1 MLNKTHPGLRAEKG
15 NKGAPPGCLARL
27 FLLLPAG
34 LMLLGL
40 WGAGNAALGLGPLA
54 LAAGFAGA
62 AAAVCLP
69 WTKRG
74 KAAAC
79 AGMLLLLAAS
89 LMGRAA
95 LGQGLR
101 AALTAGA
108 AYWTKW
114 QGYLHFGYAG
124 GARTWQFEVFF
135 GLLAGLCLGVAA
147 RRGWGWCFGALAA
160 AGLAAL
166 GLGLLPGWP
175 GAVMLAGAAMLLPW
189 HQGADWKRMAWSAAL
204 AAALAGVGF
213 CVQLALPEGAV
224 RAMSGGARRTLHTW
238 RYETAKSALP
248 EGNFEDLGSFSPT
261 GEGALRVT
269 MSQWTSLY
277 VKGFTGSVYTGSGWK
292 AAGEDFDETA
302 ADLTYRLQKDYFFS
316 ANQLA
321 AANASLGN
329 AGQTI
334 AVQRLGACGAWAYT
348 PYGGENP
355 TLDPRRLTGEG
366 TAEPSAS
373 AWQGTLYPASQAYLV
388 QAELA
393 GGGDRAYLDGERA
406 YREQVCEEDLRLSED
421 TLALLERYFDLSCK
435 GQATTRIRQS
445 IASQIA
451 SVLTY
456 DEMTASAGDGDFVTQ
471 LLTGSR
477 RGYSVHYA
485 TLAALLLRACGVPA
499 RYAEGYL
506 VTAEQAASMADG
518 ESLILTEKNAHAWA
532 EFYLE
537 GVGWLPFD
545 TTPAHTGELTY
556 ALPQGG
562 DLEGPGGAVTPP
574 NPPDP
579 PADQPQVDQRENI
592 GEDKTSFGGLAV
604 KLLALALLLLL
615 LAAIERAVFL
625 RVRLR
630 RRLKALRQG
639 TGRRAAAGLAA
650 YAGTVLAC
658 MGLKERNVPLTR
670 RREEL
675 SALLDCPPETAARWI
690 ALAEEALFSSH
701 AMTAEQHGQALAA
714 LDAVLAAWK
723 KKRPWIKRIWDR
735 WVTCRV
741 L

>member
-1 MLNKTHPGLRAEKG
+1 MNKTSPGLRAEKG
-15 NKGAPPGCLARL
+15 NRGAPPGCFIRL
-27 FLLLPAG
+27 FLLLPSG

-40 WGAGNAALGLGPLA
+40 WGAGNAALGLGPLT
-54 LAAGFAGA
+54 LAAGFVGV

-69 WTKRG
+69 WTKGG

-79 AGMLLLLAAS
+79 SGMLLLLAAS
-89 LMGRAA
+89 LIGRAA

-101 AALTAGA
+101 AALSAGA
-108 AYWTKW
+108 AFWTKW

-124 GARTWQFEVFF
+124 GARTWQFEAFF
-135 GLLAGLCLGVAA
+135 GLLAGLCLGAAA
-147 RRGWGWCFGALAA
+147 RKGWSWCFGALGA
-160 AGLAAL
+160 AGLIAL

-175 GAVMLAGAAMLLPW
+175 AAVMLAGAAMLLPW
-189 HQGADWKRMAWSAAL
+189 HQGADWRRMAWSAAFAAVL
-204 AAALAGVGF
+204 ASVGF
-213 CVQLALPEGAV
+213 CVQLAISDGAV
-224 RAMSGGARRTLHTW
+224 RAMSASARRTLHVW
-238 RYETAKSALP
+238 RYEAAKSALP

-277 VKGFTGSVYTGSGWK
+277 LKGFTGSVYTGTGWK
-292 AAGEDFDETA
+292 AAGEDLGETA
-302 ADLTYRLQKDYFFS
+302 AELTYRLQKDYFFS

-321 AANASLGN
+321 AANVSLGN
-329 AGQTI
+329 TGQTVS
-334 AVQRLGACGAWAYT
+334 VQRLGACGAWAYT

-366 TAEPSAS
+366 TAEPKEST
-373 AWQGTLYPASQAYLV
+373 WQGTLYPASQAYLV

-406 YREQVCEEDLRLSED
+406 YRERVYAEDLRLSED
-421 TLALLERYFDLSCK
+421 TLVLLERYFDLSCK
-435 GQATTRIRQS
+435 GQTTTRIRQS
-445 IASQIA
+445 LASQIA

-456 DEMTASAGDGDFVTQ
+456 DEMTTAAGDGDFVTE

-485 TLAALLLRACGVPA
+485 TLTTLLLRACGVPA

-506 VTAEQAASMADG
+506 VTAEQAADMADG
-518 ESLILTEKNAHAWA
+518 ESLVLTEKNAHAWA
-532 EFYLE
+532 EFYLD

-545 TTPAHTGELTY
+545 TTPAHVGELTY
-556 ALPQGG
+556 SLPQGG
-562 DLEGPGGAVTPP
+562 DLEGPSGAVTPP

-579 PADQPQVDQRENI
+579 SADQPQVDQRENI

-615 LAAIERAVFL
+615 LSAIGRALLL
-625 RVRLR
+625 RGRLR
-630 RRLKALRQG
+630 KHLKALRQG
-639 TGRRAAAGLAA
+639 IGRRAVAGLAA
-650 YAGTVLAC
+650 YAATVLAC

-670 RREEL
+670 RGEEL
-675 SALLDCPPETAARWI
+675 SMLLGCQPEAAEQRI

-701 AMTAEQHGQALAA
+701 AMTAEQHGEALAA

-723 KKRPWIKRIWDR
+723 KKRPWIKRVWDR